1 MIGIE
6 LTGNRIR
13 VADVRGKGSAAR
25 AHASWTDLLPTELV
39 ASKAEQLGK
48 WLKEKLKAA
57 GIGGGD
63 AVVLLGRGI
72 TSVKSI
78 RVPVVP
84 DHELP
89 QIVSFTVEGT
99 TSQIGETIVDYQSGP
114 IHASNSSETG
124 DELEVFTAVVT
135 AETLDVIRKMLAK
148 AGLNPKRIGL
158 RAFGYHAILPRSAK
172 SNECDLVLY
181 ASEDSIEVSVWTG
194 DQLRLNRS
202 IPLVRGALSPA
213 RCVNEIRR
221 TLASFHSL
229 AEQENVDRLTLLGGH
244 TDEIAAEAREA
255 TSLQINEF
263 GVSDIDVDLLA
274 VVGGAG
280 FVDDK
285 SIWPIDFLRP
295 KKAVAQA
302 NQKRTMALVGA
313 LVLVIVGG
321 GGFFVFRRELDK
333 RDRQL
338 ASLNAEIAQLTSEI
352 NEFKPT
358 TERHEVIK
366 QWVGSGDMLLDELQ
380 EVAAALPD
388 TSDLILTG
396 LEYNAGQNDQPGTI
410 KLDGLSRD
418 QSIVTQAQTQLAST
432 TDKKYDVIP
441 RGLDPG
447 ADVGAFVWRFGLDL
461 TIDPLSITQ
470 YAARADSRNK
480 ALERLSPPVDM
491 VRNVI
496 SLAHQAVTSGSKDS
510 KVANKDSKEE
520 RKAEKREAKAEAAGS
535 GEGESVLDK
544 KVAEIMKLPADQREA
559 EISKVPKFLQKRVR
573 AAIKKAGG

>member
-25 AHASWTDLLPTELV
+25 VHGSWSDGLPTELV
-39 ASKAEQLGK
+39 TSKAEQLGK

-57 GIGGGD
+57 GIGGGE
-63 AVVLLGRGI
+63 AVVLLGRGVV
-72 TSVKSI
+72 SVKSI

-84 DHELP
+84 DNELP

-114 IHASNSSETG
+114 IHAGANAESG
-124 DELEVFTAVVT
+124 DELEVFTAVAT
-135 AETLDVIRKMLAK
+135 AESIDVIRKMLAK

-158 RAFGYHAILPRSAK
+158 RAYGYHATLPRSSK
-172 SNECDLVLY
+172 SNDCDLVLY
-181 ASEDSIEVSVWTG
+181 ASEDSIEVSVWTA
-194 DQLRLNRS
+194 DQLRISRS
-202 IPLVRGALSPA
+202 IPLVGGAVAAA

-221 TLASFHSL
+221 TLASFHSQSD
-229 AEQENVDRLTLLGGH
+229 QENVHRLTLLGRH
-244 TDEIAAEAREA
+244 TEEIAAEVREA
-255 TSLQINEF
+255 TNLEIKEIQI
-263 GVSDIDVDLLA
+263 SDVDADLIA
-274 VVGGAG
+274 IVGGAG
-280 FVDDK
+280 AADDK
-285 SIWPIDFLRP
+285 SVWPIDFLRP

-302 NQKRTMALVGA
+302 NQKRTLALVGA
-313 LVLVIVGG
+313 LAFVIIGG

-358 TERHEVIK
+358 TERHEIIK

-461 TIDPLSITQ
+461 TIDPLSLSQ
-470 YAARADSRNK
+470 YAARADVRNK
-480 ALERLSPPVDM
+480 ALDKLLPPVDM

-496 SLAHQAVTSGSKDS
+496 SLAHQAVTSGSKDT
-510 KVANKDSKEE
+510 KVAGKDSKED
-520 RKAEKREAKAEAAGS
+520 RKAEKRDAKAESASSSGGGS
-535 GEGESVLDK
+535 SVDK
-544 KVAEIMKLPADQREA
+544 KIANLLKLSPEEREKEIAKEK
-559 EISKVPKFLQKRVR
+559 KVYQSLLRS
-573 AAIKKAGG
+573 ALKKAGG